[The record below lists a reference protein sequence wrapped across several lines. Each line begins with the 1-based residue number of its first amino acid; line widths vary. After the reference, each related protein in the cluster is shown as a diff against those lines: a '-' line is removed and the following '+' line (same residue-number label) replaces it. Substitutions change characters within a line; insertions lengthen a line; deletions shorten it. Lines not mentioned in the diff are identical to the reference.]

1 MTLYASGCYNL
12 GMVDDSPQ
20 VVALRRAIQIVGSQ
34 SAFARLIGV
43 TQQSVSKGLAAGRVL
58 AADHVRTV
66 EAATGV
72 PRWELR
78 PDLYPPEEYSQ
89 SPGARPSEAPA
100 ASSPD
105 EAAGVRRPSDPLEGL
120 RS

>member
-1 MTLYASGCYNL
+1 METARTPES
-12 GMVDDSPQ
+12 
-20 VVALRRAIQIVGSQ
+20 ALKAAIEIVGSQ
-34 SAFARLIGV
+34 AKMARLCGISQPAV
-43 TQQSVSKGLAAGRVL
+43 WRWVKGGKVL
-58 AADHVRTV
+58 PSDHVRTV